1 MNHGHHGIHFFKQS
15 KIELVRKSL
24 KRMSN
29 FILPKWFIFLCETIV
44 VPSVLICLVIS
55 MDRGLFNC
63 ICQLSLSMG
72 FSPGFPNIM
81 SRLSISDIMSNS
93 LDFLALAFCLLVEGT
108 NVSIGQIFEL
118 SQ

>member
-1 MNHGHHGIHFFKQS
+1 
-15 KIELVRKSL
+15 
-24 KRMSN
+24 
-29 FILPKWFIFLCETIV
+29 
-44 VPSVLICLVIS
+44 
-55 MDRGLFNC
+55 
-63 ICQLSLSMG
+63 MG
-72 FSPGFPNIM
+72 YSPGFPNIM